1 MTGPL
6 YTVVGDGFVM
16 RLIIYVLPGRM
27 STKDPGGI
35 CWLNYVSFQWR
46 QKHSVSPVLLP
57 AGSEMLTKGAI
68 ATHCDNGM
76 KPTRPF

>member
-6 YTVVGDGFVM
+6 YTVVGEGFVM
-16 RLIIYVLPGRM
+16 HLIIYVLPGRV

-46 QKHSVSPVLLP
+46 QKTQWLLP
-57 AGSEMLTKGAI
+57 AVSDMLTKGAI